1 LHLQYLSRYST
12 NILTGGEMTSWI
24 FQGNPDYFDIDQ
36 YLKNNDTIIWSVRQ
50 HKKDIHPKDE
60 VFIWRAAGSK
70 KSVPGIVAY
79 GRVVDEPSMRPDDL
93 ASIGLWTKDDEGKE
107 EIRVAVKLEK
117 TCLAKREVIKKKW
130 LEHDPILKGHHIITS
145 GQGTNFQLK
154 PKEARRLLLL
164 TQRTGIVWNYS
175 DSLAGLWA
183 YAKTY
188 NQTVSKKEGSPV
200 SKVAILTGRAV
211 TGVYNK
217 VMNFRSIDPR
227 DIRTGLPGINKGDK
241 LVWDD
246 FYDTIGENLDTTRLE
261 ETFKEMWEEDT
272 TITTPLKPTYG
283 DFGEAPDDDPAELR
297 KFAVKVR
304 KGQPKF
310 RKNLL
315 RLYDNR
321 CAITGTGP
329 KEVLEAVHILSH
341 AETGINKTENGL
353 LLRADLHDLFD
364 ANLLRINPD
373 TLRVE
378 LDSKLR
384 DTGYWKHQGIELRPR
399 IDGTEPNRDYLREQR

>member
-1 LHLQYLSRYST
+1 
-12 NILTGGEMTSWI
+12 MASWL

-36 YLKNNDTIIWSVRQ
+36 YLAQNTDILWSIRQ
-50 HKKDIHPKDE
+50 HKDKVHVGDD

-70 KSVPGIVAY
+70 KQQAGIVAM
-79 GRVVDEPSMRPDDL
+79 GTITEEPRIRPDDS
-93 ASIGLWTKDDEGKE
+93 ASTGLWTTE
-107 EIRVAVKLEK
+107 EDGHEEYRAAIHLTR
-117 TCLAKREVIKKKW
+117 TCLGKREVIKKNW
-130 LEHDPILKGHHIITS
+130 IEHDPILSNHPIITVKA
-145 GQGTNFQLK
+145 GTNFPLK
-154 PKEARRLLLL
+154 PREAKRLLLL
-164 TQRTGIVWNYS
+164 VQQTGKHWSYA

-188 NQTVSKKEGSPV
+188 NQSISKKEGSPV
-200 SKVAILTGRAV
+200 SKVAVLTGRAV
-211 TGVYNK
+211 EGVYNK

-227 DIRTGLPGINKGDK
+227 DERAGLAGINQGDK
-241 LVWDD
+241 VVWDK
-246 FYDTIGENLDTTRLE
+246 FYSPAAGDIDLARLE
-261 ETFKEMWEEDT
+261 SAFKDEWEEDT
-272 TITTPLKPTYG
+272 KIASSSKPMYE
-283 DFGEAPDDDPAELR
+283 DFGEAPDDDPDELR
-297 KFAVKVR
+297 KFAAKVR

-315 RLYDNR
+315 RLYDNK

-364 ANLLRINPD
+364 AKLLRINPD

-378 LDSKLR
+378 LDPLLKDS
-384 DTGYWKHQGIELRPR
+384 GYWKYQGVELRAR
-399 IDGTEPNRDYLREQR
+399 TDGTEPNRVYLRDQS

>member
-1 LHLQYLSRYST
+1 
-12 NILTGGEMTSWI
+12 MASWL
-24 FQGNPDYFDIDQ
+24 FQGNPDYFDINQ
-36 YLKNNDTIIWSVRQ
+36 YLEQNTDILWSVRQ
-50 HKKDIHPKDE
+50 HKSEIHAGDD

-70 KSVPGIVAY
+70 KSVSGIVAY
-79 GRVVDEPSMRPDDL
+79 GRVMDEPLLRLNDEASMK
-93 ASIGLWTKDDEGKE
+93 LWVEPQINKKE
-107 EIRVAVKLEK
+107 LRVAIHIQK
-117 TCLAKREVIKKKW
+117 TCLGKREVVKKDWIKK
-130 LEHDPILKGHHIITS
+130 DPILKAHQIITVRS
-145 GQGTNFQLK
+145 GTNFPLK
-154 PKEARRLLLL
+154 PREAKRLLLL
-164 TQRTGIVWNYS
+164 VQQTGKDWSYT

-188 NQTVSKKEGSPV
+188 NQSISKKEGSPV
-200 SKVAILTGRAV
+200 SKVAILTGRTV
-211 TGVYNK
+211 EGVYNK

-227 DIRTGLPGINKGDK
+227 DERAGLAGINQGDK
-241 LVWDD
+241 VVWDD
-246 FYDTIGENLDTTRLE
+246 FYNPATEDIDLARLE
-261 ETFKEMWEEDT
+261 SAFKNEWEEDT
-272 TITTPLKPTYG
+272 SITSPSKPIYD
-283 DFGEAPDDDPAELR
+283 DFGEAPDDDPDELR
-297 KFAVKVR
+297 KFAAKVR

-364 ANLLRINPD
+364 ANLLKINPD

-378 LDSKLR
+378 LDPKLK
-384 DTGYWKHQGIELRPR
+384 DTGYWKHQGVELRSR
-399 IDGTEPNRDYLREQR
+399 TDGSEPNRNYLREQG